1 MNILLNFRLR
11 LLDLV
16 GKLRK
21 VSAVIVRKDDKIL
34 IVKKPREHHAWQFPQ
49 GGQEKEENALQAAT
63 RELREECGE
72 ALEIEI
78 ESKPIGEY
86 SYFFPETFKR
96 HRPGIKG
103 AKVVFFVAQFKSGEV
118 KINTEELDDFKWVS
132 KEELP
137 QYFEG
142 DYLEVVLKFL

>member
-1 MNILLNFRLR
+1 MNTLLSFRLR

-21 VSAVIVRKDDKIL
+21 VSSIVVKKEDKIL

-49 GGQEKEENALQAAT
+49 GGQEKEENALQAVK
-63 RELREECGE
+63 RELREECGSD
-72 ALEIEI
+72 LKIEFNI
-78 ESKPIGEY
+78 KPIGEY
-86 SYFFPETFKR
+86 LYFFPKAFKR

-103 AKVVFFVAQFKSGEV
+103 AKVVFFTAQFKSGEV
-118 KINTEELDDFKWVS
+118 KINPEELNNYKWVV

-137 QYFEG
+137 EYFEG
-142 DYLEVVLKFL
+142 DYLEEVLKFL